1 MKYLVVTFLLI
12 NFFFAKNLSAQDVII
27 LKNGQK
33 VESKIIKIN
42 HKDIRI
48 NRYNTIDG
56 VTYGI
61 EKEKIYKIIY
71 ENGEEFLV
79 ENFEMIKIKDKEL
92 EGEDLAV
99 IPRYP
104 LNVINSYLKFD
115 HYEGEKRISRKEF
128 RSKIK
133 TNPTL
138 YKAYTDG
145 KELSILGGII
155 GIPAYCVLFYEVH
168 SGSRESSVNRL
179 YRIGLSGLCAAGAA
193 ILITQGRSKMKGS
206 LDAYN
211 ASAKLGFSENGLGC
225 ALTF

>member
-1 MKYLVVTFLLI
+1 MKYLLIPLLLV
-12 NFFFAKNLSAQDVII
+12 NLFFAKNLYAQDIII
-27 LKNGQK
+27 LKNGQE
-33 VESKIIKIN
+33 VESKIVKIN
-42 HKDIRI
+42 HKDIRFS
-48 NRYNTIDG
+48 RYQATDEDHYSLG
-56 VTYGI
+56 
-61 EKEKIYKIIY
+61 KEKIYKIIY

-104 LNVINSYLKFD
+104 LDVINSYLKFD

-168 SGSRESSVNRL
+168 SGSRESSINRL

-193 ILITQGRSKMKGS
+193 TLIAKGRSKMKGS